1 MFRYSVFSIPTAA
14 LLISISPI
22 STLCAVPPHSPKE
35 AEADAATPVAEQPNS
50 TSESLSHSPQDAPPP
65 TLKVSPTPSETTQPV
80 LEITQQPGP
89 NRNLRDGVKQ
99 HADANAAALDEP
111 APRQENRFL
120 QPAPEPLP
128 PEPTQT
134 QPVIPTPPS
143 ENTPASPAIE
153 QPDVKIPVRQIEV
166 VGSTVFGPKEL
177 NPITQPLEGRSVTLE
192 QLRGVTQAITQLY
205 LDSGYITSRA
215 VLLDQKITDGIVRV
229 QVIEGR
235 LEDIQIEGLQRLKPD
250 YIRSR
255 INLGASTPLRVDRL
269 EDQLRLLR
277 ADPLFENFEASL
289 QPGKE
294 LGQSILVVRAKEAK
308 SFYGNL
314 SVDNYSPPSVG
325 SERLGVAL
333 GYRNLTGN
341 GDELAG
347 SYYRSTTG
355 GSNVLDLN
363 YRLPVNAMNGTV
375 QLRTVLDRNKVTQ
388 EPFKELNIEGESN
401 LYELSFRQPLIRTP
415 SEEFALS
422 LGFSYKDGQTFLFDR
437 IPTPFGIGADA
448 NGVTRTSVF
457 KFGQDYVRRDT
468 QGAWSVRSQFSLGTG
483 LLDAT
488 INEHP
493 TPDSR
498 FFSWLGQAQRV
509 QRLGNDNL
517 LIVQGDVQL
526 TPDSLLPS
534 EQFVIGGGQSLRG
547 YRQNVRSGD
556 NGFRFSIEDRITL
569 QRDEAGNSNFQLA
582 PFIDLGAV
590 WNHPDNP
597 NTLPKQT
604 FLAGAGLG
612 LLWEP
617 VTNLF
622 LRLDYAV
629 PFINLDDRGTNA
641 QDDGF
646 YFSVNYGF

>member
-14 LLISISPI
+14 LLISMSPI

-35 AEADAATPVAEQPNS
+35 AEADAATQVAE
-50 TSESLSHSPQDAPPP
+50 PPA
-65 TLKVSPTPSETTQPV
+65 
-80 LEITQQPGP
+80 P

-99 HADANAAALDEP
+99 HADANAAVPEEP
-111 APRQENRFL
+111 PSRQENRFL

-134 QPVIPTPPS
+134 QPVIPTPPQ

-177 NPITQPLEGRSVTLE
+177 NPITQPLEGRSVTLQE
-192 QLRGVTQAITQLY
+192 LRGVTQAITQLY

-235 LEDIQIEGLQRLKPD
+235 LEDIQIEGLQRLNPD

-255 INLGASTPLRVDRL
+255 INLGGTTPLRVDQL

-277 ADPLFENFEASL
+277 ADPLFENFDASL

-314 SVDNYSPPSVG
+314 SIDNYSPPSVG

-341 GDELAG
+341 GDELTG

-355 GSNVLDLN
+355 GSNIFDFN
-363 YRLPVNAMNGTV
+363 YRLPVNAMNGTL

-401 LYELSFRQPLIRTP
+401 LYELSFRQPVIRTP
-415 SEEFALS
+415 REEFALS

-498 FFSWLGQAQRV
+498 FFSWLGQVQRV

-556 NGFRFSIEDRITL
+556 NGFRFSVEDRITL
-569 QRDEAGNSNFQLA
+569 QRNEAGSSIFQLA
-582 PFIDLGAV
+582 PFIDLGLV

-597 NTLPKQT
+597 NTLPNQT